1 MEEEAV
7 VKMTVTIKD
16 IARETGKSIT
26 TVSRALNDYD
36 DVSLET
42 KLLVRRV
49 AEEMGYTPNLW
60 AQRLQK
66 QRTETVGLI
75 LPTMGPRLGDPF
87 FGQLIAGV
95 GDKAGEYGYDLLV
108 STLPPGENEVEI
120 YKKKV
125 QSRQLDGVIVVRT
138 RRHDARI
145 EYLRTADI
153 PFVVFGR
160 TEGELDYPYVD
171 EDGAAGMRAIV
182 EHLIRAGHRRIACIA
197 PPEELM
203 FAKYRMQGVHEALAQ
218 HGLEL
223 DPMLLRR
230 GDLTQR
236 GGFVEAQALLAL
248 PQPPTAIVACND
260 LMAFGAISA
269 AQQQGLVVGRDIAIT
284 GFDDTPWAEHSHPP
298 LTTVHQPIYEIGN
311 MLCDMLIRI
320 TQGQTL
326 EQRQIVLKPR
336 LVIRQ
341 SCGTAAS

>member
-1 MEEEAV
+1 
-7 VKMTVTIKD
+7 MTVTIKD

-36 DVSLET
+36 DVSPET
-42 KLLVRRV
+42 KSLVRRV
-49 AEEMGYTPNLW
+49 AAEMGYTPNLW

-145 EYLRTADI
+145 EYLRAADI

-223 DPMLLRR
+223 DPTLLRR

-269 AQQQGLVVGRDIAIT
+269 AQQQGLVVGQDIAIT